1 MTMMTMRNKWMALVS
16 LLVIWASLG
25 VWFLVG
31 TNEPQRVPRK
41 FTSGQPGS
49 GASRGHGNS
58 AARIDLALLMAQRQK
73 GDDSFMAPKN
83 VFRPLKADRE
93 TAALSPPTK
102 KRESPQRGP
111 TPPAAVTPPAEAPT
125 VPLAPPLA
133 ETMSPVAPVAP
144 PVAPPVPP
152 GPTQEELARQA
163 GRQELAQ
170 YRYLGYLIRGGR
182 DEAFLSK
189 GKDLHIVKAGETI
202 DQHVLV
208 KAIAPTGVTL
218 QETASQ
224 VEHTV
229 ALVP

>member
-1 MTMMTMRNKWMALVS
+1 
-16 LLVIWASLG
+16 
-25 VWFLVG
+25 
-31 TNEPQRVPRK
+31 
-41 FTSGQPGS
+41 
-49 GASRGHGNS
+49 
-58 AARIDLALLMAQRQK
+58 MAQRQQ

-102 KRESPQRGP
+102 KREPSQRGP
-111 TPPAAVTPPAEAPT
+111 TPPAAVTPPAEVPT

-133 ETMSPVAPVAP
+133 ETMPPVA

-152 GPTQEELARQA
+152 GPTPEELARQA